1 MKVIFLDIDGVLN
14 SGEYMIEIKDCRHSM
29 SAAQK
34 MVDMSCLRNLR
45 RIVDETGARIVVTSS
60 VRKEPEFNEFK
71 EYISHEGLRVH
82 DVTLD
87 FGDSGIHRGDEIREW
102 LKKHSQEL
110 ERFVILDDDTFPDFN
125 ELQEYCIQPR
135 FHGNRGIEEKHVQMA
150 IERLGSIREK
160 LMVGTE
166 YVER

>member
-1 MKVIFLDIDGVLN
+1 MKVIFLDVDGVLN
-14 SGEYMIEIKDCRHSM
+14 SGEYMTEIKDFRSSM
-29 SAAQK
+29 SEAQK
-34 MVDMSCLRNLR
+34 MVDMRCLINLR

-102 LKKHSQEL
+102 IRKHSEEL
-110 ERFVILDDDTFPDFN
+110 EEFVIFDDDTFPDFN
-125 ELQEYCIQPR
+125 ELEEYQIAPK
-135 FHGNRGIEEKHVQMA
+135 FHGNRGIEEEHVQMA
-150 IERLGSIREK
+150 ITRLGRIRDYE
-160 LMVGTE
+160 E
-166 YVER
+166 I